1 LKIFA
6 RTSILL
12 TIPLAIILL
21 PKSMIF
27 DGQTICLYKNLFEVN
42 CLGCGITRA
51 IFLVFEGEI
60 FGAYR
65 LNPGVLI
72 VFPILVSLWVGLI
85 YKEIK
90 SLRF

>member
-1 LKIFA
+1 M
-6 RTSILL
+6 
-12 TIPLAIILL
+12 AIILL

-27 DGQTICLYKNLFEVN
+27 DGQTICLFKNIFEFD
-42 CLGCGITRA
+42 CFGCGITRA
-51 IFLVFEGEI
+51 IFLVFEGDI

-72 VFPILVSLWVGLI
+72 VFPILVSLWVGLV

-90 SLRF
+90 SFRF

>member
-1 LKIFA
+1 MKIFA

-27 DGQTICLYKNLFEVN
+27 DGQTICLFKNLFEFN

-51 IFLVFEGEI
+51 IFLVFEGDI

-72 VFPILVSLWVGLI
+72 IFPILVSLWVGLI